1 MGQSRYRGIND
12 LQVQPRPSFLSVG
25 MAYLLWCASLMG
37 LCGLQRFYVGQ
48 PMMGLFYLIT
58 FGFCGVGQFIDLFL
72 IPSMVEQRNTYL
84 RGRYLMALEVS
95 YLARA
100 QETEPNS
107 TSITPMQ
114 RLLQVAK
121 EQGGVLSAAQ
131 AALHTGFDAKQIEE
145 LLFEAQRLGYAYVF
159 NDPETGA
166 VRYRFDV

>member
-1 MGQSRYRGIND
+1 MQTRHFSSHRQR
-12 LQVQPRPSFLSVG
+12 LQTQPKFLKVG
-25 MAYLLWCASLMG
+25 VAYLLWCLSFVG
-37 LCGLQRFYVGQ
+37 FCGLQRFYVGQ
-48 PMMGLFYLIT
+48 PIMGFLYLIT

-72 IPSMVEQRNTYL
+72 IPGMVDHRNTYL
-84 RGRYLMALEVS
+84 RGRYLTAWEQSDLNPIP
-95 YLARA
+95 
-100 QETEPNS
+100 T
-107 TSITPMQ
+107 TPMH